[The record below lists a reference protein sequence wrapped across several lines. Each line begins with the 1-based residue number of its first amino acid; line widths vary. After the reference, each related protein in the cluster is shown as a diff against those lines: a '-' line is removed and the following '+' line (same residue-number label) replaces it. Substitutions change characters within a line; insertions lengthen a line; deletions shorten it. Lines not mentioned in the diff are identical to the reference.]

1 MLQFHGWKNEMYL
14 CKKEE
19 KYLSYVKN
27 FQFLVKDKK
36 SYNLSKKKKY
46 HIKYNSKNMKD
57 KIFIGSVAIYIYN
70 IYTIFW

>member
-1 MLQFHGWKNEMYL
+1 MYL

-36 SYNLSKKKKY
+36 SYNLSKKKN
-46 HIKYNSKNMKD
+46 IILNIIV
-57 KIFIGSVAIYIYN
+57 KI
-70 IYTIFW
+70 